1 MNVTMIRAMRGLE
14 WFTGT
19 LFLILFLLNILRITL
34 RYFWGVAWLWEADFS
49 RLLFIWIVF
58 IGATVLYAG
67 KGHLVVD
74 FFLTR
79 MRFNTQKHM
88 HFIID
93 LVTTIFLLILIF
105 KGIEVTRV
113 RMRIPFDTWD
123 FPMGY
128 AYMAVPICGAIMV
141 VVTLVRVIRFLRG
154 EGDERRSDRI
164 SKCPC

>member
-1 MNVTMIRAMRGLE
+1 MNLWMIRAIRSLE
-14 WFTGT
+14 WFTGI

-34 RYFWGVAWLWEADFS
+34 RYFLGVAWLWEPDFS

-79 MRFNTQKHM
+79 MESNTREHM
-88 HFIID
+88 HFVID
-93 LVTTIFLLILIF
+93 LVTSIFLTILVLR
-105 KGIEVTRV
+105 GIEVTKV

-123 FPMGY
+123 LPTGY
-128 AYMAVPICGAIMV
+128 AYMAVPVCGAIMI
-141 VVTLVRVIRFLRG
+141 VVTLVRMAEYL
-154 EGDERRSDRI
+154 SDRR
-164 SKCPC
+164 KR